1 MNDQEAQF
9 LDAVRTVLQDAGF
22 APAAAGTEGVH
33 VIQHARGAMVGW
45 MPEEIHRLQ
54 ARVRVRRRGPR
65 RTRTLNR
72 QSDLPGLRQ
81 AFGLALAAAFRNAGF
96 TVEDRGDE
104 WLLVINPAHQPEL

>member
-9 LDAVRTVLQDAGF
+9 LDAVRTVLQEAGF
-22 APAAAGTEGVH
+22 APAAAGAEGVH

-45 MPEEIHRLQ
+45 MPQEIQRLR
-54 ARVRVRRRGPR
+54 ARVRARRRGPR
-65 RTRTLNR
+65 RTRTVNR
-72 QSDLPGLRQ
+72 NDLPGLRQ

-104 WLLVINPAHQPEL
+104 WLLVINPAHRPEL